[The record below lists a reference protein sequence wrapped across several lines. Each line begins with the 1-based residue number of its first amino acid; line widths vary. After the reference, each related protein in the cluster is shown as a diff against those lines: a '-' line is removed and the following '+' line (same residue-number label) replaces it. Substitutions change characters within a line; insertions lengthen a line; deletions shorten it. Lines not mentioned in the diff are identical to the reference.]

1 MVPDPIE
8 AIQRHTEAVERRE
21 NRPTCNRCPQC
32 HEEPETFQ
40 LHDRRKRI
48 FLVVVARTVRR
59 VLSLV
64 SRWKCPCCKVSFTFY
79 PPFALPH
86 KRYVKDAVFGLARAY
101 LERDEL
107 SYRSAVEVEH
117 MPVFYEEPGSEAP
130 IDERSLSHSTLHRW
144 LPFLSLL
151 VATLAEALRLVR
163 GRSASGDLFR
173 RILAVAS
180 RKYRSDERRKVLE
193 RALRLL
199 ASDAEFHALFGRSI
213 FPDLATACGW
223 R

>member
-1 MVPDPIE
+1 MLPDPIE

-86 KRYVKDAVFGLARAY
+86 KRYVKDAVFSLAGEY

-107 SYRSAVEVEH
+107 SYRSAVEVEC
-117 MPVFYEEPGSEAP
+117 MPVFYEEPGSDAP

-144 LPFLSLL
+144 LAFLSLL
-151 VATLAEALRLVR
+151 VATLGEALRLVR
-163 GRSASGDLFR
+163 GRSARCDLFR
-173 RILAVAS
+173 RIFAVAR
-180 RKYRSDERRKVLE
+180 RKYRSDERRRVLE

-199 ASDAEFHALFGRSI
+199 AVDAEFSVLFGRSI